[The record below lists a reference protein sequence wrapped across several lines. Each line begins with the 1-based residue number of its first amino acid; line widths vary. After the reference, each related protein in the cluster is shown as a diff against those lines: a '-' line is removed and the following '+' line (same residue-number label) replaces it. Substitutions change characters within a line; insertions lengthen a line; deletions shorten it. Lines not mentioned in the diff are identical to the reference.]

1 MKFYSEVTKEM
12 YDNMSALLV
21 AEKEAQK
28 KNIVEEAA
36 KELKAAVEKL
46 AREAAEY
53 EKKVKDKEKEA
64 IQLEKEFMEK
74 YGVDAFRTHLL
85 IPALRESMSDI
96 TDALGLKIDSM
107 SNVADAFETR
117 TQRCPTGNDL
127 RDALSKFLNN

>member
-28 KNIVEEAA
+28 KNAVEEAA